1 MLQKIITY
9 IDFDG
14 AEKKQVCYFNMTR
27 AEILKYNMSMPGG
40 AMENIRRWVAEG
52 NEAKVFE
59 AFENLILASYGERTP
74 DGRFI
79 KNQTVRDAFLCTE
92 AYSNLFMEIVN
103 SEETMAAFIE
113 GIMPP
118 LTNEQ
123 KANVQKEMQAAV
135 ERGEI
140 PEVPNMALFNSPSNT
155 PVPPQ
160 TVPSAVVDPVPPMPT
175 ALPVTP
181 ATQFNGTV

>member
-27 AEILKYNMSMPGG
+27 AEILKYNTSMPGG
-40 AMENIRRWVAEG
+40 VMENIRRWITEG

-79 KNQTVRDAFLCTE
+79 KNQMVRDAFLCTE

-103 SEETMAAFIE
+103 SEEAMAAFIE

-118 LTNEQ
+118 MSQEQ
-123 KANVQKEMQAAV
+123 KDAVRKEMSDAV
-135 ERGEI
+135 ERGDL
-140 PEVPNMALFNSPSNT
+140 PEMPNMFNSPSAQ
-155 PVPPQ
+155 PVPVHTP
-160 TVPSAVVDPVPPMPT
+160 PVAPMPT
-175 ALPVTP
+175 AMPTVTP
-181 ATQFNGTV
+181 ATQFNGVV